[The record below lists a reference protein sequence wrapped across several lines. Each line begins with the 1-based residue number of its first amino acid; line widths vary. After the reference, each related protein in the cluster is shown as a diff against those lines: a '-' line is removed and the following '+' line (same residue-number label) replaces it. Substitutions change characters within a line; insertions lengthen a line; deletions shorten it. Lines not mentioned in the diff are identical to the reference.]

1 MAKAK
6 NILGICVSNRKN
18 GNSSIILN
26 ELLRPAVGAG
36 CRIEILNLGALKI
49 LPCRGCL
56 ACARSCKCVLDDD
69 LELVK
74 GKIEEADAIALASPC
89 YYLSAPSPLKAVMD
103 RLASWA
109 IGKRAGS
116 TRRKYGVAVSVA
128 GGAPIEFSLQRIY
141 TSLFLGLFHCEITG
155 QLTIGHSFGRG
166 EILLAPSKLRS
177 VSKLGEN
184 LLESVETGHCI
195 KSPITECE
203 GRLTCPNCLSDAFQV
218 CDDGRLI
225 CPVCGVE
232 LSCVNGNV
240 TQKGVSRFS
249 VEGALEHRSHIIDNV
264 IGGMLAG
271 DEIGRRLK
279 DYLESGVLPADDY
292 EIDLNLAEVPGPPEL
307 AWDENAA
314 AVLKAAIP
322 APLEESVWKAIS
334 KRAFQNG
341 IHRVTRETVLQYLPK
356 F

>member
-1 MAKAK
+1 M
-6 NILGICVSNRKN
+6 
-18 GNSSIILN
+18 
-26 ELLRPAVGAG
+26 
-36 CRIEILNLGALKI
+36 
-49 LPCRGCL
+49 
-56 ACARSCKCVLDDD
+56 
-69 LELVK
+69 
-74 GKIEEADAIALASPC
+74 IAA
-89 YYLSAPSPLKAVMD
+89 
-103 RLASWA
+103 
-109 IGKRAGS
+109 
-116 TRRKYGVAVSVA
+116 
-128 GGAPIEFSLQRIY
+128 
-141 TSLFLGLFHCEITG
+141 
-155 QLTIGHSFGRG
+155 
-166 EILLAPSKLRS
+166 LLARITRWFVRLFYGRTFRCPVCHL
-177 VSKLGEN
+177 VLATVDADGN
-184 LLESVETGHCI
+184 QLLV
-195 KSPITECE
+195 
-203 GRLTCPNCLSDAFQV
+203 
-218 CDDGRLI
+218 